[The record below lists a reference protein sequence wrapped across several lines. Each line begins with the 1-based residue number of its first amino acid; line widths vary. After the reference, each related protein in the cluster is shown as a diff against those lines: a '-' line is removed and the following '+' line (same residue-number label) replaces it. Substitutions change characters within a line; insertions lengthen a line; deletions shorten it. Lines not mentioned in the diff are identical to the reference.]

1 MINANQIVMDSQKQA
16 KAYMQAERKKLIYKL
31 LDYYSGDNTEQYISG
46 RFSAKAYQEV
56 PLSSFNVTKR
66 MIDRMSRIYTLGASR
81 SLSAMDDKYQ
91 LMTVNKDYRLKH
103 IEKMTRLLGTV
114 ATQISFNADNNEFY
128 YNPVYAFDVEMSEYD
143 QHVVESITF
152 PMLTASHDI
161 ASNDKLLYCYM
172 DSNIKQ
178 IRDED
183 GVIISEEVNPYGF
196 LPFAFSHRD
205 HYLDSFFCAPAYDI
219 INCNEQINILL
230 TEANLGMRFQMFGQ
244 YVVTGMYAD
253 ESYKRAGSDE
263 MIVLPEGANLSI
275 EAPKVNVEQA
285 LKLARNMLELVA
297 QNNHLSI
304 SFADT
309 NKDRPSS
316 GIALKIKDLE
326 RHEDY
331 QDDLEIWRRFEN
343 NLYNIERQI
352 AMFSGVML
360 PDKIGIDF
368 NEPEYP
374 QAVADQIAMDT
385 WMLENDL
392 TTKAQLLQQRNKDLS
407 IEQAEGI
414 IKENTEKNGAGKTN
428 EAGAGAGQSIFSRLR
443 GGTPE
448 A

>member
-16 KAYMQAERKKLIYKL
+16 KASMQADRKELIYKL
-31 LDYYSGDNTEQYISG
+31 LDYYSGDNTEQYIAG

-81 SLSAMDDKYQ
+81 NLSTMDEKYQ
-91 LMTVNKDYRLKH
+91 LMTINKDYRLKH
-103 IEKMTRLLGTV
+103 IEKMTRLLGTI
-114 ATQISFNADNNEFY
+114 ATQVSFNSERNEFY
-128 YNPVYAFDVEMSEYD
+128 YDPIYAFDVEMSIYD
-143 QHVVESITF
+143 QHKVESIIY
-152 PMLTASHDI
+152 PMLNATHDI
-161 ASNDKLLYCYM
+161 STNDKLLYCYM
-172 DSNIKQ
+172 DSEVKQ

-183 GVIISEEVNPYGF
+183 GVIVSEEVNPYGF
-196 LPFAFSHRD
+196 LPFVFSHRD

-219 INCNEQINILL
+219 VNCNEQINILL

-244 YVVTGMYAD
+244 YVVTGMYSD
-253 ESYKRAGSDE
+253 DSYKRAGSDE

-285 LKLARNMLELVA
+285 LKLARNMLELAA

-331 QDDLEIWRRFEN
+331 QDDLEIWRRYETD
-343 NLYNIERQI
+343 LYDIERKI
-352 AMFSGVML
+352 AMFSNVML

-374 QAVADQIAMDT
+374 QAVADQIAMDS
-385 WMLENDL
+385 WLLENDL
-392 TTKAQLLQQRNKDLS
+392 TTKAQLLQQRNKDLT
-407 IEQAEGI
+407 IEQAEAI
-414 IKENTEKNGAGKTN
+414 IKENTEKNGQ
-428 EAGAGAGQSIFSRLR
+428 GQETPSQRIFNSLR
-443 GGTPE
+443 QGVATTQ
-448 A
+448 

>member
-16 KAYMQAERKKLIYKL
+16 KASIQAERKELIYKL
-31 LDYYSGDNTEQYISG
+31 LDYYSGDNTEQYIAG

-56 PLSSFNVTKR
+56 PISAFNVTKR

-81 SLSAMDDKYQ
+81 KLASMDEKYQ
-91 LMTVNKDYRLKH
+91 LMTINKDYRLKH
-103 IEKMTRLLGTV
+103 IEKMTRLIGTI
-114 ATQISFNADNNEFY
+114 ATQVSFNTENNQFHY
-128 YNPVYAFDVEMSEYD
+128 DPIYAFDVEMSIYD
-143 QHVVESITF
+143 HRKVDSIIY
-152 PMLTASHDI
+152 PMLTATHDMS
-161 ASNDKLLYCYM
+161 ANDKLLYCYM
-172 DSNIKQ
+172 DSEIKQ

-196 LPFAFSHRD
+196 LPFVFSHRD

-219 INCNEQINILL
+219 VNCNEQINILL
-230 TEANLGMRFQMFGQ
+230 TEACLGMRFQMFGQ
-244 YVVTGMYAD
+244 YVVTGMYSD
-253 ESYKRAGSDE
+253 DSYKRVGSDE

-285 LKLARNMLELVA
+285 LKLARNMLELAA

-331 QDDLEIWRRFEN
+331 QDDLEIWRRYETD
-343 NLYNIERQI
+343 LYDVERKI
-352 AMFSGVML
+352 AMFSNVML

-374 QAVADQIAMDT
+374 QAVADQIAMDS
-385 WMLENDL
+385 WLLENDL

-407 IEQAEGI
+407 IEQAEAI
-414 IKENTEKNGAGKTN
+414 IKENTEKNGAGQETPS
-428 EAGAGAGQSIFSRLR
+428 QRIFNSLR
-443 GGTPE
+443 QGIT
-448 A
+448 ATQ

>member
-1 MINANQIVMDSQKQA
+1 MINEYSNQLLMESQKMA
-16 KAYMQAERKKLIYKL
+16 KAMKQADRKRLVYKL
-31 LDYYSGDNTEQYISG
+31 LDYYSGDNTEQYIAK
-46 RFSAKAYQEV
+46 RFSVKAYQEV
-56 PLSSFNVTKR
+56 PMVAFNITKR

-81 SLSAMDDKYQ
+81 SLKKMDNEYAS
-91 LMTVNKDYRLKH
+91 LTSNKDYKFKH

-114 ATQISFNADNNEFY
+114 ATQISYIPESNTFGYSPIFN
-128 YNPVYAFDVEMSEYD
+128 FDVEMAVDDPYK
-143 QHVVESITF
+143 VEAIIF
-152 PMLTASHDI
+152 PILTATEDI
-161 ASNDKLLYCYM
+161 SKSDKIKFCYM
-172 DSNIKQ
+172 DSYIKQ

-183 GVIISEEVNPYGF
+183 GIVLSEEVNPYGF

-219 INCNEQINILL
+219 ISCNEMINILL

-253 ESYKRAGSDE
+253 DSYKRAGSDE

-331 QDDLEIWRRFEN
+331 QDDLEIWRRFEKEVYV
-343 NLYNIERQI
+343 LERQI
-352 AMFSGVML
+352 ADFSGIKF

-407 IEQAEGI
+407 IEQAEAI

-428 EAGAGAGQSIFSRLR
+428 ESAGAGL
-443 GGTPE
+443 
-448 A
+448 